1 MTRKPVQ
8 TTPRKPPTHKDGLPS
23 CTVYRLRMATRR
35 ATRLY
40 DAFLAPVGIG
50 VAQFGV
56 LNAATALDG
65 RSVTALAKS
74 LDMDR
79 STLTR
84 NLGPLVRA
92 GHLSIERGT
101 DRRSRAVRITPEG
114 RAALARAWPLWR
126 AAQKVIQQHLGH
138 VTTQRLH
145 TLLAAAINKIPAGPE
160 RPVGTR
166 GGMKP

>member
-1 MTRKPVQ
+1 M
-8 TTPRKPPTHKDGLPS
+8 PPTQSDGLPP

-56 LNAATALDG
+56 LNAAIAADG
-65 RSVTALAKS
+65 RTVTELAKS

-84 NLGPLVRA
+84 NLEPLVRA
-92 GHLSIERGT
+92 GHLKIERGA

-145 TLLAAAINKIPAGPE
+145 TLLAAAIEKIPAGPDG
-160 RPVGTR
+160 PTGTR
-166 GGMKP
+166 GGVKP